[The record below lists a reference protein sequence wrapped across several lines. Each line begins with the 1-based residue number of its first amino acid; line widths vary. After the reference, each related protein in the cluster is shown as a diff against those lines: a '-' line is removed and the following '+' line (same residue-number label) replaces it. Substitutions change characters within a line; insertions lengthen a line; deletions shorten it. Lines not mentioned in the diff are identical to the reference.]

1 VIIPT
6 TTAEEAVFFWP
17 VYLLYSLFEMNALE
31 LETVLL
37 PNLLQGVGFLQIISP
52 DVFHYSI
59 LISLITAIGVLVG
72 LSLGLIGGGGSIL
85 AVPLLVYVIGL
96 DPHVAIGTSALVVG
110 INALVNFIDHKK
122 RGHVLLNKSLLF
134 AIPGVVG
141 TVIGS
146 QLGLLTPA
154 SSLLILFA
162 LFMITIAI
170 KMLIEKKNMKGH
182 LGVHFKKTKS
192 LKDNLQKDQLDIEEN
207 NSVTNAG
214 HKNVKMVIMGFL
226 VGLGAGYFGIGGG
239 FLIVPSLMYL
249 DVNIVNSIGTSLL
262 PVSFFG
268 LTTAVTYSLSGQ
280 INFII
285 AILLIFGGIVGG
297 KVGTALSSRASK
309 IVLTRIFSILLIT
322 VAVYI
327 IIKTI
332 MW

>member
-1 VIIPT
+1 MMIAAA
-6 TTAEEAVFFWP
+6 TAEEAVFFSP
-17 VYLLYSLFEMNALE
+17 VYFLYSFYEMNGLE
-31 LETVLL
+31 LVTVLL
-37 PNLLQGVGFLQIISP
+37 PNLLQGMGFLPIVPQE
-52 DVFHYSI
+52 VFHYSI
-59 LISLITAIGVLVG
+59 LISLITAIGILVG

-85 AVPLLVYVIGL
+85 AVPLLVYIIGL
-96 DPHVAIGTSALVVG
+96 EPHMAIGTSALVVG

-122 RGHVLLNKSLLF
+122 RGHVLLNKSFLF

-170 KMLIEKKNMKGH
+170 KMLIEKKNMKGYID
-182 LGVHFKKTKS
+182 VHFKKTKS
-192 LKDNLQKDQLDIEEN
+192 LKDNVQKDQPDIEN
-207 NSVTNAG
+207 NLVTNKRY
-214 HKNVKMVIMGFL
+214 KNMKVVIMGFL

-268 LTTAVTYSLSGQ
+268 LTTAISYSLSGQ
-280 INFII
+280 INFFI
-285 AILLIFGGIVGG
+285 AILLICGGILGG

-309 IVLTRIFSILLIT
+309 TLLTRIFSILLIT

>member
-1 VIIPT
+1 MIII
-6 TTAEEAVFFWP
+6 TAEEAVFFSP
-17 VYLLYSLFEMNALE
+17 IYFLYSLYEMNGLE
-31 LETVLL
+31 LESVLL
-37 PNLLQGVGFLQIISP
+37 PNLLQGMDFLPIVPQE
-52 DVFHYSI
+52 VFHYSI
-59 LISLITAIGVLVG
+59 LISLITAIGILVG

-85 AVPLLVYVIGL
+85 AVPLLVYIIGL
-96 DPHVAIGTSALVVG
+96 EPHMAIGTSALVVG

-122 RGHVLLNKSLLF
+122 RGHVLLNKSFLF

-162 LFMITIAI
+162 LFMITIAT
-170 KMLIEKKNMKGH
+170 KMLIEKKNMKGYID
-182 LGVHFKKTKS
+182 VHFKKTKS
-192 LKDNLQKDQLDIEEN
+192 LKDNVQKDQPDIEN
-207 NSVTNAG
+207 NLVT
-214 HKNVKMVIMGFL
+214 HKRYKNMKVVIMGFL

-268 LTTAVTYSLSGQ
+268 LTTAISYSLSGQ
-280 INFII
+280 INFFI
-285 AILLIFGGIVGG
+285 AILLICGGILGG

-309 IVLTRIFSILLIT
+309 TLLTRIFSILLIT

>member
-1 VIIPT
+1 MIIT
-6 TTAEEAVFFWP
+6 TEALSFCSPHF
-17 VYLLYSLFEMNALE
+17 LYSLFEMNGLE
-31 LETVLL
+31 FESVLL
-37 PNLLQGVGFLQIISP
+37 PNLLQGTGFLHLQIAP
-52 DVFHYSI
+52 QELLHYSI
-59 LISLITAIGVLVG
+59 LTSTIIAIGSLVG

-96 DPHVAIGTSALVVG
+96 EPHMAIGTSALVVG

-141 TVIGS
+141 TIIGS
-146 QLGLLTPA
+146 QLGLLTPP

-162 LFMITIAI
+162 LFMIAIAT
-170 KMLIEKKNMKGH
+170 KMLVEKKNTKEC
-182 LGVHFKKTKS
+182 LDSQFKKIKP
-192 LKDNLQKDQLDIEEN
+192 LKNNIQKNQLDIKN
-207 NSVTNAG
+207 DNLVTSKR
-214 HKNVKMVIMGFL
+214 HKNMKAVIMGFL

-249 DVNIVNSIGTSLL
+249 DINIVNSIGTSLL

-268 LTTAVTYSLSGQ
+268 LTTAMSYSFAGQ
-280 INFII
+280 INFLI
-285 AILLIFGGIVGG
+285 AMVLVFGGIIGG

-309 IVLTRIFSILLIT
+309 ILLTRIFSILLIT
-322 VAVYI
+322 VAIYI

-332 MW
+332 MIE

>member
-1 VIIPT
+1 MIII
-6 TTAEEAVFFWP
+6 TAAAEAAFFSP
-17 VYLLYSLFEMNALE
+17 VYFLYSLYEMNGLE
-31 LETVLL
+31 LVTVFL
-37 PNLLQGVGFLQIISP
+37 PNLLQGMGFLPIVPQE
-52 DVFHYSI
+52 VFHYSI
-59 LISLITAIGVLVG
+59 FISLITAIGVLVG

-85 AVPLLVYVIGL
+85 AVPLLVYIIGL
-96 DPHVAIGTSALVVG
+96 EPHMAIGTSALVVG
-110 INALVNFIDHKK
+110 VNALVNFIDHKK

-170 KMLIEKKNMKGH
+170 KMLIEKKNMKEYI

-192 LKDNLQKDQLDIEEN
+192 LDDNIQKNQLDIKD
-207 NSVTNAG
+207 NSVTNKN
-214 HKNVKMVIMGFL
+214 HKNIKVVIMGFL
-226 VGLGAGYFGIGGG
+226 VGLAAGYFGIGGG

-268 LTTAVTYSLSGQ
+268 LTTAVSYSLSGQ
-280 INFII
+280 INILI
-285 AILLIFGGIVGG
+285 AIILICGGIIGG

-309 IVLTRIFSILLIT
+309 TLLTRIFAILLIT

>member
-1 VIIPT
+1 
-6 TTAEEAVFFWP
+6 
-17 VYLLYSLFEMNALE
+17 
-31 LETVLL
+31 
-37 PNLLQGVGFLQIISP
+37 
-52 DVFHYSI
+52 
-59 LISLITAIGVLVG
+59 
-72 LSLGLIGGGGSIL
+72 
-85 AVPLLVYVIGL
+85 
-96 DPHVAIGTSALVVG
+96 
-110 INALVNFIDHKK
+110 
-122 RGHVLLNKSLLF
+122 
-134 AIPGVVG
+134 
-141 TVIGS
+141 
-146 QLGLLTPA
+146 
-154 SSLLILFA
+154 
-162 LFMITIAI
+162 MITIAI
-170 KMLIEKKNMKGH
+170 KMLIEKKNMKGY

>member
-1 VIIPT
+1 MIII
-6 TTAEEAVFFWP
+6 TAAAGVFFSP
-17 VYLLYSLFEMNALE
+17 VYFLYSLYEMNGLE
-31 LETVLL
+31 HESVFLSM
-37 PNLLQGVGFLQIISP
+37 LLQGMGFLQIVP
-52 DVFHYSI
+52 QDVFHYSI
-59 LISLITAIGVLVG
+59 LISLITAIGALVG

-96 DPHVAIGTSALVVG
+96 EPHMAIGTSALVVG
-110 INALVNFIDHKK
+110 INAIVNFIDHKK

-162 LFMITIAI
+162 VFMITIAI
-170 KMLIEKKNMKGH
+170 KMLIEKKNIKEYIH
-182 LGVHFKKTKS
+182 AHFKKIKS
-192 LKDNLQKDQLDIEEN
+192 LKDNIQKNQPDIEN
-207 NSVTNAG
+207 TLVTN
-214 HKNVKMVIMGFL
+214 KRYRNIRVVIMGFL

-268 LTTAVTYSLSGQ
+268 LTTAISYSLSGQ
-280 INFII
+280 INFFI
-285 AILLIFGGIVGG
+285 AILLISGGIVGG
-297 KVGTALSSRASK
+297 KVGTALSSRASRTH
-309 IVLTRIFSILLIT
+309 LTRIFSILLIT
-322 VAVYI
+322 VALYI

-332 MW
+332 ML

>member
-1 VIIPT
+1 
-6 TTAEEAVFFWP
+6 
-17 VYLLYSLFEMNALE
+17 
-31 LETVLL
+31 
-37 PNLLQGVGFLQIISP
+37 VGFLQIISP

-309 IVLTRIFSILLIT
+309 IVLTRIFSTLLIT

>member
-1 VIIPT
+1 
-6 TTAEEAVFFWP
+6 
-17 VYLLYSLFEMNALE
+17 MNALE

-37 PNLLQGVGFLQIISP
+37 PNLLQAVGFLQIISP

-85 AVPLLVYVIGL
+85 AVPLLVYIIGL

-110 INALVNFIDHKK
+110 INALINFIDHKK

-170 KMLIEKKNMKGH
+170 KMLIEKKNMKGY
-182 LGVHFKKTKS
+182 LGVHFKKTNS

-214 HKNVKMVIMGFL
+214 YKNVKMVIIGFL

-268 LTTAVTYSLSGQ
+268 LTTAITYSLSGQ